1 MNDSMLNEFYDIG
14 KSLSSEKDT
23 LKLLEMILDSSLRL
37 TSADAGT
44 IYLVVEKKTGQ
55 WSYVK
60 NGSTRGKL
68 LKFEI
73 ARNTSI
79 NVGLKDFVSP
89 ISSRSIFGFSVISG
103 QSIQIEDAYNIDS
116 GVEYGHNRSFD
127 EMTGYITRS
136 MLTIPMKNH
145 DDNITGV
152 IQLINKKNKINE
164 IIDYKN
170 KDSLKN
176 IIPFNDT
183 DERIM
188 NSLAGQA
195 AVALENN
202 HLYRDMQKLLHVY
215 KQQNS
220 QLLFLSRKI
229 MKAHEEERK
238 RIAREIHDGPAQSA
252 VNVSFK
258 VEICKRLMEKGEE
271 AEEALAVEYQNLV
284 KSANTVVK
292 EIRTIIYDLKPTCL
306 ENGIIRAVKSHV
318 EDFSSETGIA
328 VDYEY
333 SGNDSKIEYYMTST
347 IYRIVQE
354 SLSNVRKH
362 SGADRVKLEVSVGN
376 ETVTL
381 NIHDN
386 GSGFDPEELKTRK
399 IDRKTGGFGLE
410 GIRERVELI
419 SGSLTVDSAPGRGT
433 CLQMTIP
440 IS

>member
-1 MNDSMLNEFYDIG
+1 MIDSMLNEFYDIG

-44 IYLVVEKKTGQ
+44 IYLVLEKKTGQ
-55 WSYVK
+55 WSFVK

-68 LKFEI
+68 LKFAI
-73 ARNTSI
+73 AKNNSL
-79 NVGLKDFVSP
+79 NVGLQDFLAPVSGK
-89 ISSRSIFGFSVISG
+89 SIFGFSVISG
-103 QSIQIEDAYNIDS
+103 QSINIEDAYNIDS
-116 GVEYGHNRSFD
+116 DVAYSHNRSFD
-127 EMTGYITRS
+127 ESTGYVTRS
-136 MLTIPMKNH
+136 ILTIPMRNH

-152 IQLINKKNKINE
+152 IQLINKKSE
-164 IIDYKN
+164 YSEVIDYSDRKN
-170 KDSLKN
+170 LKK
-176 IIPFNDT
+176 IISFNDT

-195 AVALENN
+195 AVALENS
-202 HLYRDMQKLLHVY
+202 HLYRDMQKLLHEY

-220 QLLFLSRKI
+220 QLMYLSRKI

-258 VEICKRLMEKGEE
+258 VEICRRLMENGDKEGF
-271 AEEALAVEYQNLV
+271 ATEYQNLA
-284 KSANTVVK
+284 KSVNTVVK

-306 ENGIIRAVKSHV
+306 ENGLISAIKSHI
-318 EDFSSETGIA
+318 EDFSSETDIA
-328 VDYEY
+328 VEY
-333 SGNDSKIEYYMTST
+333 NFSGEDSRIEYYMTST

-354 SLSNVRKH
+354 ALSNVRKH
-362 SGADRVKLEVSVGN
+362 SGATQVKVELFVGK
-376 ETVTL
+376 ETVSL
-381 NIHDN
+381 NILDN
-386 GSGFDPEELKTRK
+386 GNGFDPAELKTRK

-419 SGSLTVDSAPGRGT
+419 SGSLEIDSAPGFGT
-433 CLQMTIP
+433 RLRMSIP
-440 IS
+440 LN